1 MSNKQIGSSMRSLF
15 EELGEDTELEL
26 LTRKRVLADE
36 VAASMERLH
45 LSKKALAEAMSTS
58 RTVVYRLL
66 DPTDTGVTLETLVK
80 ASRALDIDLHVWF
93 GRRAKGGK
101 AVQVKLAR
109 STPPRPTPTRSTRSK
124 ASRSGDL
131 DRASAPIAVLKATP
145 KTAAGVDLA
154 SRRRERP

>member
-15 EELGEDTELEL
+15 EELGEDAELDL
-26 LTRKRVLADE
+26 LTRKKVLADE

-45 LSKKALAEAMSTS
+45 LSKKGLAEAMSTS

-93 GRRAKGGK
+93 GRRGKGGE

-109 STPPRPTPTRSTRSK
+109 STPPRPAQRERAKAKAKAKARSTRSK
-124 ASRSGDL
+124 ASKSKF
-131 DRASAPIAVLKATP
+131 SPSYS
-145 KTAAGVDLA
+145 KTA
-154 SRRRERP
+154 